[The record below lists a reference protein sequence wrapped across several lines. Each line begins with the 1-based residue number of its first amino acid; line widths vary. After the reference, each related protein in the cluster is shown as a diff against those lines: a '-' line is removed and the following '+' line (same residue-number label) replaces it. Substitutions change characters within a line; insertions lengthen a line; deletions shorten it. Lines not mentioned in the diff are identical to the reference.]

1 MKILIIGDWKIG
13 KFTLG
18 DKISEI
24 FGINVFNIKDILYD
38 KNNSKRELE
47 EQVRLLNKIN
57 IENKEWIVEGTISSE
72 LYFLLNLATDVV
84 MIDFVDDR
92 SLFRKIF
99 RGNLDSSLDFKT
111 EKKNLYKRLGNY
123 SSNLIILKSRKDIKK
138 LLEAYYESV
147 KY

>member
-57 IENKEWIVEGTISSE
+57 IENKEWIIEGAISSE

-84 MIDFVDDR
+84 MIDFDNDR

-99 RGNLDSSLDFKT
+99 QGNLDSSLDFKT
-111 EKKNLYKRLGNY
+111 EKKNLYKRLGYY

-138 LLEAYYESV
+138 LLEAYNESV